1 MSQEARAVIVGGG
14 VLGERRWAK
23 VLGERRWAKV
33 LGQGAGP
40 SSLRPGERKAAHVTK
55 RNAAE

>member
-1 MSQEARAVIVGGG
+1 MSHEARGVIVGGG

-23 VLGERRWAKV
+23 VLG
-33 LGQGAGP
+33 QGAGR